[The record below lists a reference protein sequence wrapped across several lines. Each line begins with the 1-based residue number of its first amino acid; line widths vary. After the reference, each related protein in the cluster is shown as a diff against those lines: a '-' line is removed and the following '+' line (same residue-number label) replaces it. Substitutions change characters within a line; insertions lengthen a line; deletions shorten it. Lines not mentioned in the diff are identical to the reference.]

1 MMYKAQFDLGLG
13 LGLGLGVRTYAKTPF
28 NRDIK
33 FLFLKVDSL

>member
-1 MMYKAQFDLGLG
+1 MMYKAQFDLGQG
-13 LGLGLGVRTYAKTPF
+13 LGLGLGTYAKTPF